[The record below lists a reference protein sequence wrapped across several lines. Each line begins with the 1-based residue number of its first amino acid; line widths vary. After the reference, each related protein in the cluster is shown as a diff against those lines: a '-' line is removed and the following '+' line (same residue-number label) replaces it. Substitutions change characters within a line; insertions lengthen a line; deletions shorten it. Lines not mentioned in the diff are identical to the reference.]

1 MLTYWLMFLL
11 PAMVALMMETQR
23 TRARG
28 GWRV

>member
-23 TRARG
+23 TRPLPG
-28 GWRV
+28 GEV